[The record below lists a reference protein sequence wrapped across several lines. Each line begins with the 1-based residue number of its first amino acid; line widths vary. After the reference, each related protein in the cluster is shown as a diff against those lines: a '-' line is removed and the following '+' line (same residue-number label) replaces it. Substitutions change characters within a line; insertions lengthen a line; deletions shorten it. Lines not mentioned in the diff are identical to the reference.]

1 MKNITLAVEESV
13 LETVRIYAAKQKTTI
28 NGLVRD
34 YLKSLASDE
43 ERLADTRAQLKQLM
57 DNSTGR
63 MAPDYVWNR
72 EELYEERMFP
82 RHKHT
87 DLRSDG
93 ETK

>member
-1 MKNITLAVEESV
+1 MKNITLAIDETV
-13 LETVRIYAAKQKTTI
+13 LEEVRIYAAKKKTTI
-28 NGLVRD
+28 NGLVRE
-34 YLKSLASDE
+34 YLKTVASDE
-43 ERLADTRAQLKQLM
+43 TRLADTRAKLKQLM

-63 MAPDYVWNR
+63 MGSDYIWNR

-82 RHKHT
+82 RRKHS